1 MLIVG
6 LTGGIGAGKSSVAK
20 MFQELGVP
28 VFNSDEQAKALYQR
42 ADLKE
47 WLIQEFGA
55 QLYQND
61 LFQRQ
66 ELAKIIFNDSKA
78 LHKVNAKIHPMVAQ
92 TFKSWVAKQSS
103 SYVIKEAAILI
114 ESGSY
119 KSCDQ
124 IILVTAPEKVRLQ
137 RVVKRDG
144 ASETEVKAR
153 MDKQM
158 PESEKMDY
166 ANFVIENLDLKLAEN
181 RVKEVHLQLCKLSLG
196 FN

>member
-1 MLIVG
+1 MLVVG
-6 LTGGIGAGKSSVAK
+6 LTGGIGAGKTSIAK

-42 ADLKE
+42 ADLKG
-47 WLIQEFGA
+47 WLIQEFGSH
-55 QLYQND
+55 LYNKGT
-61 LFQRQ
+61 FQRQ

-92 TFKSWVAKQSS
+92 SFKTWCDEQDAP
-103 SYVIKEAAILI
+103 YVIKEVAILI

-124 IILVTAPEKVRLQ
+124 IILVTAPENIRLQ

-144 ASETEVKAR
+144 ASEIEVKAR

-158 PESEKMDY
+158 PESQKKDY
-166 ANFVIENLDLKLAEN
+166 ANFVIENTDLEQSKQ
-181 RVKEVHLQLCKLSLG
+181 RVEEVHQQLSKISAT
-196 FN
+196 FH